1 MQASIQQ
8 KINKITR
15 KNRTV
20 IFTIHQPS
28 ADIYKLFDKLIFLV
42 EGQVAFQVTFLI
54 SSISLVKGPAG
65 TAIPYFAALDYQCPE
80 HSTPSDF
87 FMEIMHPEY
96 RPQEFM
102 QRIQLFVSKYQELT
116 AKRVW
121 EDIGFFSIIKMNESR
136 KTKPRRFRP

>member
-1 MQASIQQ
+1 
-8 KINKITR
+8 
-15 KNRTV
+15 
-20 IFTIHQPS
+20 
-28 ADIYKLFDKLIFLV
+28 
-42 EGQVAFQVTFLI
+42 
-54 SSISLVKGPAG
+54 
-65 TAIPYFAALDYQCPE
+65 
-80 HSTPSDF
+80 
-87 FMEIMHPEY
+87 MEIMHPEY